1 LIKRK
6 TYGEREG
13 KREKEGEGK
22 KNACSRVVFLIL
34 LFTKY

>member
-1 LIKRK
+1 LRKIK

-22 KNACSRVVFLIL
+22 KKAMFKSCFLDL